1 MGCATS
7 GIGTQRRVTSSLGAD
22 LLDTFLRIDR
32 DIWREEK
39 AAPAPSLGH
48 CMARLEKINNEIEE
62 TLNEMNNDQALMP
75 GVVPTEEAQIETAD
89 ESIHRAMQEL
99 RINRNPEVAIEHEE
113 FIANLTRKALKQHC
127 LHWLTR
133 RKKDTEAEVAK
144 LSDRVQH
151 LQRLYEHQD
160 TVLGEILG
168 SASSELEVEL
178 DRMRSYRDTLYSGEL
193 LWREASRLT
202 QAGATLARAGFQ
214 SWATINTTLN
224 SDSRFRLATECRNA
238 IHEATMCI
246 QTAQSILPGVQFPY
260 CTSREI
266 NALWQVVEYLY
277 TDMQVIDRY
286 THAGEAYSSFQ
297 KRAAALQQWIRH
309 LMEQT
314 IRKDVLDVDKK
325 ITELSTRLCN
335 ERANQIRQETGLMGA
350 RDTPC
355 SSSSRKVERDF
366 KKKVMAANNN
376 AWSSH
381 RIEDHVREQ
390 TGLTPR

>member
-1 MGCATS
+1 
-7 GIGTQRRVTSSLGAD
+7 
-22 LLDTFLRIDR
+22 
-32 DIWREEK
+32 
-39 AAPAPSLGH
+39 
-48 CMARLEKINNEIEE
+48 
-62 TLNEMNNDQALMP
+62 
-75 GVVPTEEAQIETAD
+75 
-89 ESIHRAMQEL
+89 MQEL
-99 RINRNPEVAIEHEE
+99 RINRNLEVAIEHEE

-160 TVLGEILG
+160 TVLGEVLG

-214 SWATINTTLN
+214 SWATNNTTL
-224 SDSRFRLATECRNA
+224 S
-238 IHEATMCI
+238 
-246 QTAQSILPGVQFPY
+246 
-260 CTSREI
+260 
-266 NALWQVVEYLY
+266 
-277 TDMQVIDRY
+277 
-286 THAGEAYSSFQ
+286 
-297 KRAAALQQWIRH
+297 
-309 LMEQT
+309 
-314 IRKDVLDVDKK
+314 
-325 ITELSTRLCN
+325 
-335 ERANQIRQETGLMGA
+335 TGLIGG

-355 SSSSRKVERDF
+355 SSSSRKVEMDV

-381 RIEDHVREQ
+381 RVEEHVREQ